1 MLNFLSKYVSSL
13 HRYAWKCSGA
23 FHENTKNI
31 SIPLAEISC
40 SVTGTVQDIATGL
53 VHRKG
58 KYFILFPG
66 FDSIQQ
72 DFHSCGIMV
81 MVIWMGPLSIQD
93 HMH

>member
-1 MLNFLSKYVSSL
+1 MCLLYIDMHGNVQVHSM
-13 HRYAWKCSGA
+13 R
-23 FHENTKNI
+23 TQKNI